1 MSNTKS
7 LQLLP
12 FYILF
17 IVVAIVLWLFQGQL
31 TILGFDTR
39 VIHAANIIFFLLNF
53 ISFFIQK
60 SALQNSNP
68 NAFIRSV
75 IGGMMIKMFGTVI
88 AVLLYVVI
96 VGDGY
101 NKPSVFASLILYLV
115 YLAVEV
121 AVISKLNKKM

>member
-1 MSNTKS
+1 MRNSKT

-17 IVVAIVLWLFQGQL
+17 VIVAIGLWLFQRQL
-31 TILGFDTR
+31 TAAGFDTR
-39 VIHAANIIFFLLNF
+39 VIHGANIIFFLLNF

-60 SALQNSNP
+60 SALKNSNP

-88 AVLLYVVI
+88 AVLLYVVT

-101 NKPSVFASLILYLV
+101 NKPSVFASLILYLF

-121 AVISKLNKKM
+121 AVISKLNKRM